1 MTLPPDDP
9 RPTADDPADDPDAS
23 ALADQPTVAWQ
34 PPTPPAEPPPP
45 PVEPPAPPPAS
56 GPIISASP
64 VGVVPGAPPAAGAA
78 PVVGWQLP
86 DAGLPPS
93 PVEGYAVAGVGARLG
108 GIMLD
113 WILLAVLTVAVALVI
128 GVVASDAILEDTVAL
143 GLLVAIV
150 YTGFEFL
157 YFVGFWTSGRRATPG
172 MRALGLAVTSVD
184 GRGIPITAAL
194 VRWFLLTI
202 PVGNLAVVLPS
213 GSEIVSSLVLL
224 WWIVL
229 LLTTGMD
236 PRRRGLHDRWSGTIV
251 IRRVGAS
258 SAGVLVGCLVLAI
271 LAIAL
276 LFIAAGLLANEY
288 EPFLSELGQ
297 PI

>member
-1 MTLPPDDP
+1 MTQPPDDA
-9 RPTADDPADDPDAS
+9 RPTADDPADEPDRS

-34 PPTPPAEPPPP
+34 PPPPPAEPPPP
-45 PVEPPAPPPAS
+45 ADPPPPAAP

-64 VGVVPGAPPAAGAA
+64 VGVAPAVPPASGAA

-93 PVEGYAVAGVGARLG
+93 PVEGYAIAGVGARLG
-108 GIMLD
+108 GFILD
-113 WILLAVLTVAVALVI
+113 GILLTVLTITVAIVI
-128 GVVASDAILEDTVAL
+128 AVIAGDTILEDTVAL
-143 GLLVAIV
+143 GLLLAVV

-157 YFVGFWTSGRRATPG
+157 YYVGFWTSGRRATPG
-172 MRALGLAVTSVD
+172 MRALGLEVTSVD
-184 GRGIPITAAL
+184 GRRIPITAAL
-194 VRWFLLTI
+194 IRWFLLTI

-213 GSEIVSSLVLL
+213 AGDVVSLLVLL
-224 WWIVL
+224 WWVVL
-229 LLTTGMD
+229 LVTTAMD
-236 PRRRGLHDRWSGTIV
+236 PGRRGLHDRWAGTIV

-258 SAGVLVGCLVLAI
+258 STGVLVGCLVLAV

-276 LFIAAGLLANEY
+276 LVIAAGLLANEF
-288 EPFLSELGQ
+288 EPILSELGE

>member
-1 MTLPPDDP
+1 MTQPPDEP
-9 RPTADDPADDPDAS
+9 RPAPDEPAVEPAPTPLD
-23 ALADQPTVAWQ
+23 DQPTVAWQ
-34 PPTPPAEPPPP
+34 PPTPAADPS
-45 PVEPPAPPPAS
+45 PPPAS

-64 VGVVPGAPPAAGAA
+64 VGVAPAVPPAGGAA

-93 PVEGYAVAGVGARLG
+93 PVEGYAIAGVGARLG
-108 GIMLD
+108 GFILD
-113 WILLAVLTVAVALVI
+113 GILLTVLTLTVAIVI
-128 GVVASDAILEDTVAL
+128 AVIAGDAILEDEVAL
-143 GLLVAIV
+143 GLLLAVV

-172 MRALGLAVTSVD
+172 MRALGLEVTSVD
-184 GRGIPITAAL
+184 GRRIPISAAL
-194 VRWFLLTI
+194 IRWFLLTVPI
-202 PVGNLAVVLPS
+202 GNLAVVLSS
-213 GSEIVSSLVLL
+213 GGEIISSLILL
-224 WWIVL
+224 WWVVL
-229 LLTTGMD
+229 LLTTATNLQ
-236 PRRRGLHDRWSGTIV
+236 RRGLHDRWSGTIV

-258 SAGVLVGCLVLAI
+258 STGVLVGCLVLAV

-276 LFIAAGLLANEY
+276 LFIAAGLLANEL